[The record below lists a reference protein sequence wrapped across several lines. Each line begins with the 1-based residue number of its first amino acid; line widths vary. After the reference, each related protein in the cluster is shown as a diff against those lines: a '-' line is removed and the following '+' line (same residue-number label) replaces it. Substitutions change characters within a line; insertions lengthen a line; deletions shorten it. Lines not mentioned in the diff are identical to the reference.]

1 MNSIS
6 GSAVAG
12 INSGLANL
20 ASDAQLVAQSV
31 ASPQQDAL
39 SLVNALVGSLD
50 AKLQVE
56 ANAQV
61 LSTANQTLGSLID
74 TFA

>member
-20 ASDAQLVAQSV
+20 ATDAQTIAQSV
-31 ASPQQDAL
+31 SPAQNAL
-39 SLVNALVGSLD
+39 SLVNALVDSLD
-50 AKLQVE
+50 QRLAVE
-56 ANAQV
+56 ANAKV
-61 LSTANQTLGSLID
+61 LSTANQMVGSLID

>member
-20 ASDAQLVAQSV
+20 ATDAQTIAQSV
-31 ASPQQDAL
+31 SPAQNAL
-39 SLVNALVGSLD
+39 SLVNALVDSLD
-50 AKLQVE
+50 QRLAVE
-56 ANAQV
+56 ANARV
-61 LSTANQTLGSLID
+61 LSTANQMVGSLID

>member
-6 GSAVAG
+6 SSAVAG
-12 INSGLANL
+12 INSGLASL
-20 ASDAQLVAQSV
+20 ATDAQLVAQSV
-31 ASPQQDAL
+31 SPQQDAL
-39 SLVNALVGSLD
+39 SLVNAIVSSLD
-50 AKLQVE
+50 ARLSVE

-61 LSTANQTLGSLID
+61 LSTANQTIGSLID

>member
-12 INSGLANL
+12 INSGLASL
-20 ASDAQLVAQSV
+20 ATDAQLVAQSV
-31 ASPQQDAL
+31 SPQQDAL
-39 SLVNALVGSLD
+39 ALVNAIVNSLD
-50 AKLQVE
+50 ARLSVE
-56 ANAQV
+56 ANAKV
-61 LSTANQTLGSLID
+61 LSTANQTIGSLID

>member
-6 GSAVAG
+6 GSALAG

-20 ASDAQLVAQSV
+20 ATDAQTVAQS
-31 ASPQQDAL
+31 ASGAQDAL
-39 SLVNALVGSLD
+39 SLVNALVDSTVQRLS
-50 AKLQVE
+50 VE
-56 ANAQV
+56 ANAKV
-61 LSTANQTLGSLID
+61 LATADQTLGSLID

>member
-6 GSAVAG
+6 GSALAG

-20 ASDAQLVAQSV
+20 AQDAQVVAQSV
-31 ASPQQDAL
+31 TPSANGM
-39 SLVNALVGSLD
+39 SLTHALVDSLD
-50 AKLQVE
+50 QRLAVE
-56 ANAQV
+56 ANAKV
-61 LSTANQTLGSLID
+61 LATANQTLGSLID

>member
-6 GSAVAG
+6 GSALAG

-20 ASDAQLVAQSV
+20 AQDAQVVAQSV
-31 ASPQQDAL
+31 SPAGNAL
-39 SLVNALVGSLD
+39 SLVNALVDSLD
-50 AKLQVE
+50 QRLAVE
-56 ANAQV
+56 ANAKV
-61 LSTANQTLGSLID
+61 LATANQTIGSLID